1 MLLITEWTTESSLK
15 WLDRQGIVYH
25 YAPEGY
31 RHLETLSEPLKT
43 AVGLVVRNQTPV
55 TSELLAQAPNLKAI
69 GRLGVGL
76 DNINLKACQERGIPV
91 LTARGAN
98 APAVVE
104 YVLGA
109 LLWHSR
115 PLPLEMGQWQRHPGG
130 AELHQQNI
138 GVVGFGDIGRR
149 IADVLWMLGA
159 TLWVYDPRLGPYDPA
174 VSSHKVRRIPDLE
187 TLLKNCDIVTLHA
200 ALTPATYHLLNH
212 KTLSLMPDHA
222 MLVNTARGQLIDEN
236 ALLEQLQNGRFSR
249 VVLDVREIEPPRQPD
264 PLSEFSDRVWLTP
277 HVAGLTDAAQERTC
291 SMIMESLA
299 PYLL

>member
-25 YAPEGY
+25 YAPEGH
-31 RHLETLSEPLKT
+31 RHLETLSEPLKS
-43 AVGLVVRNQTPV
+43 AVALVVRNQTPV
-55 TSELLAQAPNLKAI
+55 TSELLAQAPSLKAI

-109 LLWHSR
+109 LLRHSR

-130 AELHQQNI
+130 AELHQQHI

-174 VSSHKVRRIPDLE
+174 VSSHKVRRVLDLE
-187 TLLKNCDIVTLHA
+187 TLL
-200 ALTPATYHLLNH
+200 
-212 KTLSLMPDHA
+212 
-222 MLVNTARGQLIDEN
+222 
-236 ALLEQLQNGRFSR
+236 
-249 VVLDVREIEPPRQPD
+249 
-264 PLSEFSDRVWLTP
+264 
-277 HVAGLTDAAQERTC
+277 
-291 SMIMESLA
+291 
-299 PYLL
+299 